1 MSDKGKVYEGLP
13 EGLANVG
20 EWLITEFVN
29 EEMGLT
35 LRGRFRLSPFQKLDA
50 EQTKFLLT
58 FLRCRGVLSSVE
70 KELGMSYP
78 TVRAR
83 LDGLLKALGLVP
95 AEVSPEERNRVAERR
110 REVLEKLESGEISPE
125 EAKKLL
131 KEAVSNTQLTLP
143 TNSR

>member
-1 MSDKGKVYEGLP
+1 MSERGKIYDGLP

-35 LRGRFRLSPFQKLDA
+35 LRGRFRLSPFQKLDS

-70 KELGMSYP
+70 KELSLSYP
-78 TVRAR
+78 TVRSR
-83 LDGLLKALGLVP
+83 LDSLLRALGLVP
-95 AEVSPEERNRVAERR
+95 AEASGEERNRVVERR
-110 REVLEKLESGEISPE
+110 REILEKLEAGEISPE
-125 EAKKLL
+125 EAKKML
-131 KEAVSNTQLTLP
+131 KEVSK
-143 TNSR
+143 

>member
-1 MSDKGKVYEGLP
+1 MSEKGKVYEGLP

-29 EEMGLT
+29 EELGLT

-83 LDGLLKALGLVP
+83 LDNLLKALGLAP
-95 AEVSPEERNRVAERR
+95 AEVSQEERDRVMERR
-110 REVLEKLESGEISPE
+110 REILEKLESGEISAE
-125 EAKKLL
+125 EAKKML
-131 KEAVSNTQLTLP
+131 KEVTK
-143 TNSR
+143 